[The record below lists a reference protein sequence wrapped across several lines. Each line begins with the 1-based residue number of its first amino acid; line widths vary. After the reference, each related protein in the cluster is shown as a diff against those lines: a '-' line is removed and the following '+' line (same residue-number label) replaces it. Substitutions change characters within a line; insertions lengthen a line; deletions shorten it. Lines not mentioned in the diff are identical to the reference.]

1 VDEIARVRLEQG
13 QEKENDESN
22 EVPIDAAEWF
32 RNAMTTSRQTVLAVL
47 AASLLPQSLEGTV
60 VRNSSGRF
68 PLRDVIPEARFEQ
81 IVDNRLLIESYLAR
95 VPERSRVILYH
106 WAIGYTLKEI
116 GQLGLGIFGGKKVT
130 KQAVQ
135 SALKHDFISVGLE
148 APAFKEDKRRK
159 SSPNP

>member
-116 GQLGLGIFGGKKVT
+116 GQLGLGIFGGK
-130 KQAVQ
+130 
-135 SALKHDFISVGLE
+135 
-148 APAFKEDKRRK
+148 
-159 SSPNP
+159 